1 MRVFLTGASGFV
13 GAYVLQELLR
23 RGYAVRCLVR
33 TPGGLPA
40 ETATGDVTRP
50 ESLRGLM
57 EGCDAVIHLVGI
69 IEERPRQGITFEA
82 MHVEATR
89 HVIAEAARTGIT
101 RFVHMSANG
110 ASKRG
115 ASRYQTTK
123 WQAEELVR
131 QSALPRWTILRPSL
145 IFGDPGPD
153 RMEFCTRLAGTL
165 IKRSPILPVFGR
177 GDYSMQPIA
186 VETVAAA
193 CVQALELDAACN
205 GTFCLGGKDRYS
217 YIEILDVITRGL
229 GQRPK
234 PKIPIPISIARA
246 GLGTVGR
253 WGQLPITRDQFE
265 MLIRGNTCDESKF
278 YDVFGIPC
286 KPFTVQNLA
295 YLRQR
300 V

>member
-23 RGYAVRCLVR
+23 RGYAARCLAR
-33 TPGGLPA
+33 TPGDLPA

-50 ESLRGLM
+50 ASLRGLM
-57 EGCDAVIHLVGI
+57 QDCDAVIHLVGI
-69 IEERPRQGITFEA
+69 IEERPRHGVTFEA

-89 HVIAEAARTGIT
+89 HVIAEAERAGIP

-110 ASKRG
+110 ADERG

-131 QSALPRWTILRPSL
+131 HSAVPHWTILRPSL

-153 RMEFCTRLAGTL
+153 CMEFCTRLAGTL
-165 IKRSPILPVFGR
+165 IKRFPILPVFGR
-177 GDYSMQPIA
+177 GDYAMQPIA

-193 CVQALELDAACN
+193 CVQALELDAAGGN
-205 GTFCLGGKDRYS
+205 TFCLGGKTRYS
-217 YIEILDVITRGL
+217 YIEILDLITRGL

-234 PKIPIPISIARA
+234 LKAPIPIPIARA

-253 WGQLPITRDQFE
+253 WVQLPITHDQFE
-265 MLIRGNTCDESKF
+265 MLIRGNTCDESAF
-278 YDVFGIPC
+278 YNVFDVPC
-286 KPFTVQNLA
+286 KPFTARHLG

>member
-23 RGYAVRCLVR
+23 RGHAARCLVR
-33 TPGGLPA
+33 TASGLPG

-50 ESLRGLM
+50 ASLRGLM
-57 EGCDAVIHLVGI
+57 QGCDAVIHLVGI
-69 IEERPRQGITFEA
+69 IEERPKQGVTFEA

-89 HVIAEAARTGIT
+89 HVIAEAARAGIP

-110 ASKRG
+110 ADERG
-115 ASRYQTTK
+115 VSRYQTTK

-131 QSALPRWTILRPSL
+131 QSAIPHWSILRPSL

-153 RMEFCTRLAGTL
+153 RMEFCTRLASTL
-165 IKRSPILPVFGR
+165 IRRFPILPVFGR
-177 GDYSMQPIA
+177 GDYAMQPIA

-193 CVQALELDAACN
+193 CVQALELSTAC
-205 GTFCLGGKDRYS
+205 GRTFCLGGKARYS
-217 YIEILDVITRGL
+217 YIEILDLITRGL

-234 PKIPIPISIARA
+234 PKAPIPLSIARV
-246 GLGTVGR
+246 GLRTVGR
-253 WGQLPITRDQFE
+253 WGQLPITHDQFE
-265 MLIRGNTCDESKF
+265 MLIRGNTCDESGL
-278 YDVFGIPC
+278 YDVFDIPC
-286 KPFTVQNLA
+286 KPFTAKHLA